1 MTSHI
6 TVIRNAER
14 VVAYDASRKA
24 HVYLSDG
31 DVAFDR
37 TGFIQV
43 GGRYEGAF
51 GTEISGRDKMVLP
64 GFVNVHC
71 HSGEEPVA
79 KGIFDDM
86 GTAALWGNA
95 LYEYSNLIEIS
106 SEAVEASLT
115 VMLGDLL
122 RSGVTTLVDIA
133 GPHEMWLPTL
143 AKSGARAYVAP
154 GFREAQWHVETSHR
168 LDFHWD
174 KAKGR
179 EAFARALA
187 VVDEAR
193 AHPSGRLGGVVSPSQ
208 IETCSAELLQ
218 DAMQAA
224 RSRGVP
230 ITVHAAQTMTEHEEL
245 LRRTGLTAVQYL
257 EELDLLTDNLIIGH
271 CIFID
276 SHSWTRQRTR
286 RDVDLLA
293 EYRANVAHCPVTF
306 ARSGMVLE
314 SIGAYRRQG
323 VNVALGTDSYPYNMI
338 EEMRQALICGR
349 IAGKSFADVATG
361 DVLDMATLAGARA
374 LGRGD
379 IGRIAAK
386 AKADFVIVD
395 LRHPAMQPVYDPL
408 RNLLHCAAERAIEVV
423 YVDGDRVVEK
433 GRPVHLDYDAAA
445 QALAEAQRFAL
456 ARISENDPRRRK
468 LEELAPLT
476 LPTAS
481 EHRNQSNRK

>member
-1 MTSHI
+1 MTSPV

-14 VVAYDASRKA
+14 IVACDPARGA
-24 HVYLSDG
+24 HVYLSDS

-37 TGFIQV
+37 SGFLHV

-51 GTEISGRDKMVLP
+51 AREISGRSKMVMP

-86 GTAALWGNA
+86 GTPALWGNA
-95 LYEYSNLIEIS
+95 LYEYSNLIKIS
-106 SEAVEASLT
+106 PEAVEASLT

-133 GPHEMWLPTL
+133 GPHEAWLPTL
-143 AKSGARAYVAP
+143 ARSGARAYVAP
-154 GFREAQWHVETSHR
+154 GFREAQWHVEASHR

-179 EAFARALA
+179 EAFARALE

-218 DAMQAA
+218 EAFEAA
-224 RSRGVP
+224 LTRDVP
-230 ITVHAAQTMTEHEEL
+230 MTVHAAQTMSEHEEL

-257 EELDLLTDNLIIGH
+257 EELDLLRDNLIIGH
-271 CIFID
+271 CIFTD

-286 RDVDLLA
+286 RDVELLA

-349 IAGKSFADVATG
+349 IAGKSFADIGTG
-361 DVLDMATLAGARA
+361 EILEMATLAGARA
-374 LGRGD
+374 LGRDD
-379 IGRIAAK
+379 IGRIAPK

-395 LRHPAMQPVYDPL
+395 LKHPAMQPVYDPL
-408 RNLLHCAAERAIEVV
+408 RNLLHCAAERAIEAV
-423 YVDGDRVVEK
+423 YVDGDRVVEN
-433 GRPVHLDYDAAA
+433 GRPTHLDYGAAA
-445 QALAEAQRFAL
+445 EALAEAQRFAL

-468 LEELAPLT
+468 LTELAPLALAT
-476 LPTAS
+476 RA
-481 EHRNQSNRK
+481 